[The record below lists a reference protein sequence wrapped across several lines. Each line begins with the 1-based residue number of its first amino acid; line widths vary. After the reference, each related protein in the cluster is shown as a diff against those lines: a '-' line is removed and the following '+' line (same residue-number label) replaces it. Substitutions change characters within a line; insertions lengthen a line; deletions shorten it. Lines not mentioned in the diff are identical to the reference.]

1 LRKLQAAA
9 QGVVLPKQVAPLL
22 AEHQLPALL
31 LVVLLA
37 ALAVLLKQAA
47 PLLAEH
53 QLAALLL
60 VVLLAA
66 LAVLLKQAAL
76 QNNLNAIALE

>member
-9 QGVVLPKQVAPLL
+9 QGVVLLKQVAPLL
-22 AEHQLPALL
+22 AEHQLAEHQLAALL
-31 LVVLLA
+31 LV
-37 ALAVLLKQAA
+37 
-47 PLLAEH
+47 EH
-53 QLAALLL
+53 QQAALLL